1 MPAARKSSRNPAA
14 RVGAMLLA
22 AIGLGAW
29 MMLDRTD
36 QDQDQPSAACAAP
49 RPTDPPN
56 YAALCAA
63 LNRPDLPGLLG
74 TPQGRVLSAGPAL
87 LAFGTDATVEVRLG
101 TSVVSLTDSSATV
114 KDIADM
120 PEFRPRPTAVL
131 GHGALTYTT
140 STVTLGSGGG
150 PQTLFVHDLP
160 GATPSP
166 AATDDRTSPGSGAPV
181 RNLVV
186 AQDPKAPGGRAFDL
200 AVFHTNGQPVD
211 DALLHQVAA
220 AVMPTLPGWVATP
233 SDPSGSA
240 SAASH

>member
-1 MPAARKSSRNPAA
+1 MRAARKSSRNPAA

-36 QDQDQPSAACAAP
+36 RDQDQPSAACAVP
-49 RPTDPPN
+49 GPSDPPK
-56 YAALCAA
+56 YAVLCAA
-63 LNRPDLPGLLG
+63 LNRPDLPALLG
-74 TPQGRVLSAGPAL
+74 TPQSRVWAAGPAL
-87 LAFGTDATVEVRLG
+87 LTFGPDAVAQVRLG
-101 TSVVSLTDSSATV
+101 TSVVSLTDSSTTV

-120 PEFRPRPTAVL
+120 PEFRPRPTTVL

-160 GATPSP
+160 GATPSQ
-166 AATDDRTSPGSGAPV
+166 ADADDRTSPGSGTPV

-186 AQDPKAPGGRAFDL
+186 AQDPEAPAGRAFDI
-200 AVFHTNGQPVD
+200 AIFRTDGQPVD

-220 AVMPTLPGWVATP
+220 AVMPTLPGWVATS

-240 SAASH
+240 SAASQ